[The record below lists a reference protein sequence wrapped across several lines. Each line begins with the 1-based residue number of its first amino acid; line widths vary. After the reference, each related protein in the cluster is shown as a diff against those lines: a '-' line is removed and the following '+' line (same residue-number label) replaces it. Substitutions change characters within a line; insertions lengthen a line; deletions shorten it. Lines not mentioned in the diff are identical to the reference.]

1 MWVARRDAAPTNI
14 VSVVG
19 VHTKLPFTC
28 DSMNRVGGRPFMQKG
43 SRVWHL
49 RFNHARF
56 WHHTQYLSCSFIRK
70 PTMSQYGTLEIS
82 PIMPV
87 CMPDLSNL

>member
-28 DSMNRVGGRPFMQKG
+28 DLMNRVGGRPFLEKG
-43 SRVWHL
+43 EQGL
-49 RFNHARF
+49 A
-56 WHHTQYLSCSFIRK
+56 
-70 PTMSQYGTLEIS
+70 PEA
-82 PIMPV
+82 
-87 CMPDLSNL
+87 